1 MVMLKSD
8 GSLDRYKVRLVAL
21 GNNQEYGLDYEET
34 FAPLAKMTTV
44 RTLIAIG
51 ATQSWPI
58 LQVDV
63 KNAFAQ

>member
-1 MVMLKSD
+1 MLKSD

>member
-1 MVMLKSD
+1 MLKSD

-34 FAPLAKMTTV
+34 FAPLAKMTIV

>member
-1 MVMLKSD
+1 MLKSD

-21 GNNQEYGLDYEET
+21 GNNQEYGLDCEET

-44 RTLIAIG
+44 QTLIAIG